1 MSTASR
7 ALLLTACV
15 ILAAPFTAGAQT
27 EPILIEAESATIG
40 SAYSVGSAEGATY
53 VTIVNDS
60 AGFGPPAT
68 ADGALTYTVT
78 FPEAGNYD
86 LYARFRVGPMGGSDD
101 SFFFGN
107 GFGDKVGTSQ
117 WVLVNQ
123 VDGGG
128 YTGAADTVRNGG
140 PATTNVFKWFRLTGF
155 AGPATWTVPTG
166 NLTQTFSV
174 AGRETGNFIDKFAFG
189 RQGSWYTVN
198 DLDTG
203 SAATGTPPPPPPPPY
218 TPPGPPIATGQSKYL
233 GSAHSPA
240 QTPNF
245 AAYWNQV
252 TPENGGKW
260 ASVEGTRDV
269 MNWTQADA
277 AYQLARSNGFTFKW
291 HVLVWGNQQPE
302 WLQNLPPAEQLEELN
317 EWFAAIAARYP
328 DLEQIEVVNEPLH
341 DPPQTPANTPPG
353 QSCGGCGNYYDA
365 LGGAGA
371 TGWDWIINAFTLA
384 RQHFPNA
391 KLMLNDYSIT
401 NEKQS
406 VRTYVGIIELLKA
419 RGLID
424 LVGIQ
429 GHAFS
434 TTEAAPMAN
443 TRNNLDFLA
452 EKTGLPI
459 YVTELDIDGNDDPVQ
474 LAGYQKIFPVFWEHY
489 AVRGIT
495 LWGYRPGHW
504 RTAQGAWLTYE
515 NGAERPAM
523 QWLQRYVHNRRPEVQ
538 YQSLSVAAN
547 APEGT
552 VVGTGIAT
560 DVDTG
565 TTYSQW
571 QKEYASESSGGIFAI
586 DPDTGVITV
595 ADAAALQAVPKGT
608 VLKLFMS
615 VWDGYQRSEPRKVS
629 VAVN

>member
-1 MSTASR
+1 MSMDSR
-7 ALLLTACV
+7 ALLSACV
-15 ILAAPFTAGAQT
+15 FWAAPLAAVAQT
-27 EPILIEAESATIG
+27 EPIIVEAESATVSSG
-40 SAYSVGSAEGATY
+40 YAVGTADGATY

-60 AGFGPPAT
+60 PGFGPPAT
-68 ADGALTYTVT
+68 ADGALTYSVT
-78 FPEAGNYD
+78 FPAAGNYD
-86 LYARFRVGPMGGSDD
+86 LYARFRVGPGGGSDD
-101 SFFFGN
+101 SFFIGN
-107 GFGDKVGTSQ
+107 GFGDKVGTSE

-128 YTGAADTVRNGG
+128 FTAPADTVRNGG

-155 AGPATWTVPTG
+155 AGPATWTVPEG
-166 NLTQTFSV
+166 NLTQVFSA

-189 RQGSWYTVN
+189 HQGSWYTVN

-218 TPPGPPIATGQSKYL
+218 TPPGPPIATGKAKFL

-240 QTPNF
+240 QTANF

-260 ASVEGTRDV
+260 ATVESTRDV
-269 MNWTQADA
+269 MNWAQADA
-277 AYQLARSNGFTFKW
+277 AYQMARDNGFIFKW

-302 WLQNLPPAEQLEELN
+302 WMQNLPPAEQLEELR
-317 EWFAAIAARYP
+317 EWFAAIAERYP

-341 DPPQTPANTPPG
+341 DPPLAPANTPAG
-353 QSCGGCGNYYDA
+353 QSCGGCGNYYEA

-371 TGWDWIINAFTLA
+371 TGWDWIINAFALA
-384 RQHFPNA
+384 REYFPDA
-391 KLMLNDYSIT
+391 KLMLNDYSIV
-401 NEKQS
+401 NDGNA
-406 VRTYVGIIELLKA
+406 VRNYVDIVKLLKA

-434 TTEAAPMAN
+434 TTEPAPMPNLRA
-443 TRNNLDFLA
+443 NLDYLA
-452 EKTGLPI
+452 SKTALPI

-474 LAGYQKIFPVFWEHY
+474 LAGYQKIFPVFWEHP

-504 RTAQGAWLTYE
+504 RTAQGAWLVYE

-523 QWLQRYVHNRRPEVQ
+523 QWLQRYVRNDRAEVVHQ
-538 YQSLSVAAN
+538 WLSVAGN
-547 APEGT
+547 APTGT
-552 VVGTGIAT
+552 VVGTANARDADT
-560 DVDTG
+560 D
-565 TTYSQW
+565 TTLSEW
-571 QKEYASESSGGIFAI
+571 QTEYSSGGIFAI
-586 DPDTGVITV
+586 DADTGAITV
-595 ADAAALQAVPKGT
+595 ADAAGLSAVPKGT
-608 VLKLFMS
+608 ELKLFVS
-615 VWDGYQRSEPRKVS
+615 VWDGYQRSEPGSVS
-629 VAVN
+629 IVVR